1 MHRYL
6 LSINA
11 YRRRLPVPVML
22 GGLLALASGC
32 GDDEP
37 SGPAPAFPS
46 DYAASYV
53 EVRDC
58 RLSGEHELSP
68 VRVFADP
75 GSAEAYSN
83 RDQDLSEGAVIV
95 KAEYYF
101 SDPSCEGEIQRWTVM
116 LRDSERSSPDTLDW
130 YWQDVDA
137 RRNVVSENDS
147 RCVGCHTG
155 CGVPAV
161 GGYQGTCSVG
171 ASFGALEAL

>member
-1 MHRYL
+1 VRRYRYHC
-6 LSINA
+6 SISIA
-11 YRRRLPVPVML
+11 
-22 GGLLALASGC
+22 LALAC
-32 GDDEP
+32 GSDEP
-37 SGPAPAFPS
+37 SGPAPAFPA

-75 GSAEAYSN
+75 DSADAYSN
-83 RDQDLSEGAVIV
+83 RDEEFSEGAVLV
-95 KAEYYF
+95 KAEYDF

-116 LRDSERSSPDTLDW
+116 LRDAERSSADTLDW

-137 RRNVVSENDS
+137 GRNVVSENDS

-155 CGVPAV
+155 CGVPPE
-161 GGYQGTCSVG
+161 GYQGTCSVG
-171 ASFGALEAL
+171 ASFGEREAL